1 MRLPRPDIS
10 KCEEYGYEYERQP
23 LTLTEKE
30 LIAAI
35 LGLCAVAMLTALFLP
50 VRWPF

>member
-1 MRLPRPDIS
+1 MIFPKPNSS

-23 LTLTEKE
+23 LTLTEKA